1 MATASAAVFGA
12 AAALRLCDAAAA
24 LRARARLRAAATV
37 RSTTRARTGV
47 AAAPSPEEPP
57 KPRPAPPAAA
67 PPSCCDVAVA
77 SLRRPCFAALLAR
90 ELAMHP
96 ALLIAGAGPEPMLAD
111 VGLASSNSY
120 PTPTPTPTPNPNTLQ
135 VERAISALR
144 RGGGHAPQ
152 HRMVRLTHSM

>member
-1 MATASAAVFGA
+1 
-12 AAALRLCDAAAA
+12 
-24 LRARARLRAAATV
+24 
-37 RSTTRARTGV
+37 
-47 AAAPSPEEPP
+47 
-57 KPRPAPPAAA
+57 
-67 PPSCCDVAVA
+67 
-77 SLRRPCFAALLAR
+77 
-90 ELAMHP
+90 MHP

-120 PTPTPTPTPNPNTLQ
+120 PTPTPTSTPNPNTLQ